1 MGGWTYMLR
10 CSDGSFYVGSTSHN
24 DMNIRVNEHNEARYV
39 GYTSSRR
46 PVSLVWSKWF
56 NDLRGAHATER
67 QIKGWSRAKKM
78 ALIDGNSEALTQLS
92 KRRSGN
98 PKSAPQLSRRQLADT
113 FQSAGRRH
121 PEVAAQ
127 RPTKEDE

>member
-10 CSDGSFYVGSTSHN
+10 CSDDSFYVGSTSHDN
-24 DMNIRVNEHNEARYV
+24 VDVRVAEHNESRYI

-56 NDLRGAHATER
+56 DDLPGAHSTER

-78 ALIDGNSEALTQLS
+78 ALIKNDIETLTALSRRNPKAVPRLS
-92 KRRSGN
+92 K
-98 PKSAPQLSRRQLADT
+98 RQLADT
-113 FQSAGRRH
+113 FHSLERRH

-127 RPTKEDE
+127 RPTKEDR